1 MEVGSRRKGK
11 KMGEEYILHEY
22 FYSGKGKMMWWLE
35 KNGVE
40 ESCFTSFLLHLNAEG
55 KDLEKRRH

>member
-1 MEVGSRRKGK
+1 
-11 KMGEEYILHEY
+11 MGEEYILHED
-22 FYSGKGKMMWWLE
+22 FYSGKGKMMWWLG

>member
-1 MEVGSRRKGK
+1 
-11 KMGEEYILHEY
+11 MGEEYILHEY

>member
-1 MEVGSRRKGK
+1 MYNPWKWVQDRRG

-35 KNGVE
+35 KNGVKVV
-40 ESCFTSFLLHLNAEG
+40 LH
-55 KDLEKRRH
+55 HFHYI